1 MFKKFLFETIKES
14 NEFKKYFKT
23 NARQT
28 SRVCRSKVH
37 RS

>member
-1 MFKKFLFETIKES
+1 MFKKFLFEKIKEL

-23 NARQT
+23 NERQT